1 MLHEQWS
8 EKLELCMK
16 ELPATHRDFVKEAY
30 SPEVSIKDLAAK
42 MNKTPASLYQKLSR
56 IRKTLA
62 TCMGKLADQPA

>member
-1 MLHEQWS
+1 
-8 EKLELCMK
+8 MK

-30 SPEVSIKDLAAK
+30 SPEVSIKDLATK

-62 TCMGKLADQPA
+62 TCMGKLSDQPA